1 MKYEEMGKE
10 IRRGILRGLFAPC
23 CDYTQFLLHT
33 IPEDEI
39 DRILGQSRIE
49 LDYEF
54 LGFTEVYGAVLN
66 FAPKHYTIADLGCYV
81 AAQAY
86 LFKDY
91 KKYIGV
97 DTIELKRFNPDNACH
112 YVMNIQE
119 YIEKHTSDLDLDTT
133 FAICSYVPD
142 EEAVRMARE
151 KFPNILVFYPAGD
164 EHPKLDKSQLEKAI

>member
-39 DRILGQSRIE
+39 DRILGQPRIE

-66 FAPKHYTIADLGCYV
+66 FAPKHYTIVDLGCYV

-86 LFKDY
+86 LFKNY
-91 KKYIGV
+91 EKHIGV
-97 DTIELKRFNPDNACH
+97 DVCELERFKPENAIH
-112 YVMNIQE
+112 YQITIQE
-119 YIEKHTSDLDLDTT
+119 YLLKHTNDLCLETT

-164 EHPKLDKSQLEKAI
+164 EHPKLDKNQLEKAI